1 MTLYIL
7 LGFVGLVVLLALRGL
22 KIIRQAE
29 VMIVERLGRF
39 YKVLQP
45 GINIIWPFIDR
56 PRPISWRTKIQTARG
71 AVTRTIQSNTVD
83 LREQVFDFPEQSV
96 ITRDNVVIEVNGL
109 LYYQVTDSRRAI
121 YEVANLPMAIEKL
134 AQTTLRNI
142 IGEMELDTT
151 LGSRDEI
158 NAKMRQ
164 VLDEATD
171 KWGVKVNRVELQ
183 DISPPSTV
191 VQAMEKQMKAERE
204 RRAVILE
211 AEGVK
216 ASQVLRAQGERDAA
230 IAVAEGDRRSR
241 ILRAEGEAQGLD
253 LVRAALSAAD
263 ANPAQ
268 YQIAK
273 AYLDTLSAIGASS
286 NGDKTVFLP
295 FETAGV
301 LGSIGGI
308 KEMLTS
314 TGEKGGGTFTPP
326 TPPPLP

>member
-1 MTLYIL
+1 MIYVL
-7 LGFVGLVVLLALRGL
+7 LGLVALVVLLAIRGL

-29 VMIVERLGRF
+29 LMLVERLGKFHRT
-39 YKVLQP
+39 LEP

-56 PRPISWRTKIQTARG
+56 PRPISWRLKMQSTRG
-71 AVTRTIQSNTVD
+71 TVTRTIQSNTVD

-109 LYYQVTDSRRAI
+109 LYYQVTDARRAI

-158 NAKMRQ
+158 NSKMRV

-216 ASQVLRAQGERDAA
+216 ASQVLRAQGQRDAA
-230 IAVAEGDRRSR
+230 IAVAEGERQSR
-241 ILRAEGEAQGLD
+241 ILRAEGEAKGLD
-253 LVRAALSAAD
+253 IVRMALQDSGTNA
-263 ANPAQ
+263 AQ

-273 AYLDTLSAIGASS
+273 AYLDTLQEIGSS
-286 NGDKTVFLP
+286 GKGDKTVFLP
-295 FETAGV
+295 YETANV

-308 KEMLTS
+308 KEILGASGGGAIGPTS
-314 TGEKGGGTFTPP
+314 TS
-326 TPPPLP
+326 PPPLPR

>member
-1 MTLYIL
+1 MIYVL
-7 LGFVGLVVLLALRGL
+7 LGLAALVVLLAIRGL

-29 VMIVERLGRF
+29 LMLVERLGKFHRT
-39 YKVLQP
+39 LEP

-56 PRPISWRTKIQTARG
+56 PRPISWRMKMQSTRG
-71 AVTRTIQSNTVD
+71 TVTRTIQSSTVD

-109 LYYQVTDSRRAI
+109 LYYQVTDARRAI

-142 IGEMELDTT
+142 IGEMELDMT
-151 LGSRDEI
+151 LSSRDEI
-158 NAKMRQ
+158 NSKMRV

-183 DISPPSTV
+183 DICPPSTV

-216 ASQVLRAQGERDAA
+216 ASQVLRAQGQRDAA
-230 IAVAEGDRRSR
+230 IAVAEGERQSR
-241 ILRAEGEAQGLD
+241 ILRAEGEAKGLD
-253 LVRAALSAAD
+253 VVRLALQDVD
-263 ANPAQ
+263 ANAAQ

-273 AYLDTLSAIGASS
+273 AYLETLQKIGE
-286 NGDKTVFLP
+286 NGKGDKTVFLP
-295 FETAGV
+295 FETANV
-301 LGSIGGI
+301 LGSIGGL
-308 KEMLTS
+308 KEILDSSGGGASGPTS
-314 TGEKGGGTFTPP
+314 TS
-326 TPPPLP
+326 PPPLPR

>member
-1 MTLYIL
+1 MMYVL
-7 LGFVGLVVLLALRGL
+7 LGLVVLVVLLALRGL

-29 VMIVERLGRF
+29 LMIVERLGKYHRT
-39 YKVLQP
+39 LDP

-56 PRPISWRTKIQTARG
+56 PRQIQWRMRVQSARG
-71 AVTRTIQSNTVD
+71 AITRNVSANTVD

-109 LYYQVTDSRRAI
+109 LYYQVTDARRAV

-142 IGEMELDTT
+142 IGELELDRT
-151 LGSRDEI
+151 LSSRDEI
-158 NAKMRQ
+158 NSKMRT

-183 DISPPSTV
+183 DITPPITV
-191 VQAMEKQMKAERE
+191 VESMEKQMKAERE
-204 RRAVILE
+204 RRAAILE

-216 ASQVLRAQGERDAA
+216 ASKVLRAQGERDAA
-230 IAVAEGDRRSR
+230 IAVAEGQRKSR
-241 ILRAEGEAQGLD
+241 ILSAEGEAQGLEI
-253 LVRAALSAAD
+253 VRNALEGVEANAA
-263 ANPAQ
+263 Q
-268 YQIAK
+268 FQIAK
-273 AYLDTLSAIGASS
+273 AYLETLSEVGAAG

-295 FETAGV
+295 FESANV

-308 KEMLTS
+308 REIL
-314 TGEKGGGTFTPP
+314 GAGGGAAGGSA
-326 TPPPLP
+326 PPPLPR

>member
-1 MTLYIL
+1 MIFVL
-7 LGFVGLVVLLALRGL
+7 LGLAALVVLLAIRGL

-29 VMIVERLGRF
+29 VMLIERLGRF
-39 YKVLQP
+39 HRTLDP

-56 PRPISWRTKIQTARG
+56 PRPISWRMRIQSSRG
-71 AVTRTIQSNTVD
+71 SITRTIQSNVVD

-109 LYYQVTDSRRAI
+109 LYYQVTDPRRAI

-142 IGEMELDTT
+142 IGEMELDMT
-151 LGSRDEI
+151 LSSRDEI
-158 NAKMRQ
+158 NSRMRT
-164 VLDEATD
+164 VLDDATD

-183 DISPPSTV
+183 DISPPPTV

-216 ASQVLRAQGERDAA
+216 ASQVLRAQGERDAT
-230 IAVAEGDRRSR
+230 IAVAEGNRKSR
-241 ILRAEGEAQGLD
+241 ILSAEGEAKGLD
-253 LVRAALSAAD
+253 LVRIALENSDTNA
-263 ANPAQ
+263 AQ

-273 AYLDTLSAIGASS
+273 AYLDTLQDIGR
-286 NGDKTVFLP
+286 NGKGDKTVFLP

-308 KEMLTS
+308 KEILGAS
-314 TGEKGGGTFTPP
+314 GNGGTPGPTPT
-326 TPPPLP
+326 TPPPLPR

>member
-1 MTLYIL
+1 MPYVL
-7 LGFVGLVVLLALRGL
+7 LGLVALVVLLAIRGL

-29 VMIVERLGRF
+29 LMLVERLGKYHRT
-39 YKVLQP
+39 LEP

-56 PRPISWRTKIQTARG
+56 PRPISWRMKIQSARG
-71 AVTRTIQSNTVD
+71 AVSRTIQTNTVD

-96 ITRDNVVIEVNGL
+96 ITCDNVVIEVNGL
-109 LYYQVTDSRRAI
+109 LYYQVTDARRAI

-151 LGSRDEI
+151 LSSRDEI
-158 NAKMRQ
+158 NSKMRA
-164 VLDEATD
+164 VLDDATD

-183 DISPPSTV
+183 DISPPATV

-216 ASQVLRAQGERDAA
+216 ASQILRAQGQRDSA
-230 IAVAEGDRRSR
+230 IAVAEGERQSR
-241 ILRAEGEAQGLD
+241 ILKAEGEAKGLD
-253 LVRAALSAAD
+253 IVRVALQDVDTD
-263 ANPAQ
+263 AAQ

-273 AYLDTLSAIGASS
+273 AYLDTLQDIGKTGR
-286 NGDKTVFLP
+286 GDKTVFLP
-295 FETAGV
+295 FETANV

-308 KEMLTS
+308 REILGS
-314 TGEKGGGTFTPP
+314 TGVVASGP
-326 TPPPLP
+326 TATMPPPLKG

>member
-1 MTLYIL
+1 MIYVL
-7 LGFVGLVVLLALRGL
+7 LGLAALVVLLAIRGL

-29 VMIVERLGRF
+29 LMLVERLGRF
-39 YKVLQP
+39 HRTLEP

-56 PRPISWRTKIQTARG
+56 PRPISWRMKMQSTRG
-71 AVTRTIQSNTVD
+71 TVTRTIQSNTVD

-109 LYYQVTDSRRAI
+109 LYYQVTDARRAI

-142 IGEMELDTT
+142 IGEMELDMT
-151 LGSRDEI
+151 LSSRDEI
-158 NAKMRQ
+158 NSKMRV

-216 ASQVLRAQGERDAA
+216 ASQVLRAEGQRDAA
-230 IAVAEGDRRSR
+230 IAVAEGERQSR
-241 ILRAEGEAQGLD
+241 ILRAEGEAKGLD
-253 LVRAALSAAD
+253 VVRVALQDVD
-263 ANPAQ
+263 ANAAQ

-273 AYLDTLSAIGASS
+273 AYLDTLQRIGE
-286 NGDKTVFLP
+286 NGKGDKTVFLP
-295 FETAGV
+295 FETANV
-301 LGSIGGI
+301 LGSIGGL
-308 KEMLTS
+308 KEILDSSGGGANGPTS
-314 TGEKGGGTFTPP
+314 TS
-326 TPPPLP
+326 PPPLPR